1 MKAGT
6 ISTED
11 LLMMEDVCRALKD
24 EWSAYVYLRSRIG
37 MEWTIEH
44 DRMFKYFRGYIFFTS
59 PE

>member
-24 EWSAYVYLRSRIG
+24 EWSAYVYLRSRIT
-37 MEWTIEH
+37 EWTIEH
-44 DRMFKYFRGYIFFTS
+44 DRMFKYFRGYISFTS